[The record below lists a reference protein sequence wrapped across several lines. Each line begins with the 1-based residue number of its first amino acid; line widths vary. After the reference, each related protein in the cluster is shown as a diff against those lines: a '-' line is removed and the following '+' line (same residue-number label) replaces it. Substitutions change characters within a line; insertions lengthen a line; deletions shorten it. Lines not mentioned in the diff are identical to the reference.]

1 MRTISFTRPT
11 TSGPSFLIAGAS
23 GSASGGRSA
32 GGRDPL
38 ASLRLD
44 RIDSRVL
51 LAAARRVLFAY
62 LEEGSSS
69 DDPIGVVLSADQ
81 RQGRVVFELPV
92 LLPHEH
98 YVPLDLIRGGER
110 LARARRSGPARVRL
124 SRNQPPP

>member
-1 MRTISFTRPT
+1 VRTISFTRPA

-23 GSASGGRSA
+23 GSGGGGRTTA
-32 GGRDPL
+32 GRDPL

-62 LEEGSSS
+62 LEEGGI
-69 DDPIGVVLSADQ
+69 DDPIGVVLNANQ

-92 LLPHEH
+92 LLPDEQF
-98 YVPLDLIRGGER
+98 VPLDLIRGGER
-110 LARARRSGPARVRL
+110 LARGRRSAPSRMRL
-124 SRNQPPP
+124 TRNQPPPP